1 MIAVGQ
7 KRTRSPRKYS
17 FMWVVVINPVSG
29 SGKGAILG
37 TEAAG
42 FFSERRLSYQIITAT
57 SADKLRSNLAEFLDS
72 NVGLIEGVVAV
83 GGDGLVHLVLQ
94 MVVPR
99 RIPFSAIPA
108 GTGNDFVRALGWGLD
123 EIKIQLNTVVST
135 PPAAIDLGLVDSEW
149 FGAVLSTGFD
159 SVVNEKANKMN
170 WPKGPMK
177 YNLAIALELPRF
189 KPLKYTIELD
199 NQVIE
204 TEAMLIAVGN
214 GGSYGGGMKV
224 CPDAVMSD
232 GLFDVMVL
240 RPVSKFEFV
249 RVFPTVFSGK
259 HINHKQVDIYRT
271 KRVSLHAPAV
281 AYADGERIGGL
292 PVRAECIAGAGLSW
306 TP

>member
-1 MIAVGQ
+1 
-7 KRTRSPRKYS
+7 
-17 FMWVVVINPVSG
+17 MWAVVINPVSG
-29 SGKGAILG
+29 SGRGAILG
-37 TEAAG
+37 TETAG
-42 FFSERRLSYQIITAT
+42 FFSEKRLPYQIITAT
-57 SADKLRSNLAEFLDS
+57 SADKLRVNLADFLDS
-72 NVGLIEGVVAV
+72 NAGSIAGVIAV

-99 RIPFSAIPA
+99 NIPFSAIPA
-108 GTGNDFVRALGWGLD
+108 GTGNDFVRALGWDL
-123 EIKIQLNTVVST
+123 EETKTQLNAVVSK
-135 PPAAIDLGLVDSEW
+135 PPSAIDLGLVDSEW

-159 SVVNEKANKMN
+159 SVVNEKANSLK

-177 YNLAIALELPRF
+177 YNVAIAMELPKF

-199 NQVIE
+199 NQIIE

-214 GGSYGGGMKV
+214 GSSYGGGMKV
-224 CPDAVMSD
+224 CPDAVMND

-240 RPVSKFEFV
+240 RPVSKLEFIK
-249 RVFPTVFSGK
+249 VFPTVFSGK
-259 HINHKQVDIYRT
+259 HIEHRQVDIYRT
-271 KRVSLHAPAV
+271 TRVSLHAPAI

>member
-1 MIAVGQ
+1 
-7 KRTRSPRKYS
+7 
-17 FMWVVVINPVSG
+17 MWVVVINPVSG

-57 SADKLRSNLAEFLDS
+57 SADKLRSNLADFLDS

-240 RPVSKFEFV
+240 RPVSKVEFV

>member
-1 MIAVGQ
+1 
-7 KRTRSPRKYS
+7 
-17 FMWVVVINPVSG
+17 MWVVVINPVSG

-94 MVVPR
+94 LVVPR
-99 RIPFSAIPA
+99 NIAFSAIPA
-108 GTGNDFVRALGWGLD
+108 GTGNDFVRALGWRLD

-159 SVVNEKANKMN
+159 SLVNEKANKMK

-177 YNLAIALELPRF
+177 YNLAIAMELPKF
-189 KPLKYTIELD
+189 KPLNYTIELD

-240 RPVSKFEFV
+240 RPVSKVEFV

-271 KRVSLHAPAV
+271 KRVTLHAPAV

>member
-1 MIAVGQ
+1 
-7 KRTRSPRKYS
+7 
-17 FMWVVVINPVSG
+17 MWAVVINPVSG
-29 SGKGAILG
+29 SGRGAILG
-37 TEAAG
+37 TETAG
-42 FFSERRLSYQIITAT
+42 FFSEMRLPYQIITAT
-57 SADKLRSNLAEFLDS
+57 SADKLGVNLAEFLEK
-72 NVGLIEGVVAV
+72 NVGSIDGVIAV

-99 RIPFSAIPA
+99 NIPFSAIPA
-108 GTGNDFVRALGWGLD
+108 GTGNDFVRALGWNLD
-123 EIKIQLNTVVST
+123 EIRTQLNAVVSE
-135 PPAAIDLGLVDSEW
+135 PPTAIDLGLVDSEW

-159 SVVNEKANKMN
+159 SVVNEKANTLK
-170 WPKGPMK
+170 WPRGPNK
-177 YNLAIALELPRF
+177 YNVAIAMELPKF

-199 NQVIE
+199 SQVIE

-214 GGSYGGGMKV
+214 GRSYGGGMKV
-224 CPDAVMSD
+224 CPDAVLDD

-240 RPVSKFEFV
+240 RPVSKIEFV

-259 HINHKQVDIYRT
+259 HIEHKQVDIYRT
-271 KRVSLHAPAV
+271 KRVSLHAPAI

>member
-1 MIAVGQ
+1 
-7 KRTRSPRKYS
+7 
-17 FMWVVVINPVSG
+17 MWVVVINPVSG
-29 SGKGAILG
+29 SGTGAILG

-159 SVVNEKANKMN
+159 SLVNEKANKMK

-177 YNLAIALELPRF
+177 YNLAIAMELPKF
-189 KPLKYTIELD
+189 KPLNYTIELD

-240 RPVSKFEFV
+240 RPVSKVEFV

>member
-1 MIAVGQ
+1 
-7 KRTRSPRKYS
+7 
-17 FMWVVVINPVSG
+17 MWVVVINPVSG

-159 SVVNEKANKMN
+159 SLVNEKANKMK

-177 YNLAIALELPRF
+177 YNLAIAMELPKF
-189 KPLKYTIELD
+189 KPLNYTIELD

-240 RPVSKFEFV
+240 RPVSKVEFV